1 MSNSLIS
8 PGTMQKSVAFL
19 AIVCLAVIFLSSL
32 WSRVQNPSITVETR
46 TASSTEEQAVMA
58 QVSVL
63 MAEVEK
69 NPENVQ
75 ALAELAHA
83 FMLMQAWERSY
94 AFWKRILVLEP
105 ENKLAL
111 NQAGFTLFQQERY
124 SEAVDYFKAL
134 LKLDEESYR
143 SLFNLGI
150 IYKYYLDD
158 QEKAEANFQRILD
171 IGPEDPQL
179 LERVR
184 RELDNPLAGQDDQS

>member
-134 LKLDEESYR
+134 LKLDEENYR

-184 RELDNPLAGQDDQS
+184 RELDNPLAGQDGQS

>member
-184 RELDNPLAGQDDQS
+184 RELDNPLAGQDGQS

>member
-124 SEAVDYFKAL
+124 GEAVDYFKAL

-184 RELDNPLAGQDDQS
+184 RELDNPLAGQDGQS

>member
-1 MSNSLIS
+1 
-8 PGTMQKSVAFL
+8 MQKSVAFL

-184 RELDNPLAGQDDQS
+184 RELDNPLAGQDGQS